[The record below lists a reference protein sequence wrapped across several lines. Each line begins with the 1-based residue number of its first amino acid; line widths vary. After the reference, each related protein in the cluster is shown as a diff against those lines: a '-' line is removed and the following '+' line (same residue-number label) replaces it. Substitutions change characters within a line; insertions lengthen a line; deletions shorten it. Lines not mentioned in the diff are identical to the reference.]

1 MTEPSLHPVY
11 RSLNRPLTILGAE
24 RRLFLLALIMGG
36 AAFNFCGSL
45 LAGLVMFASLS
56 VFARWAT
63 LADPQIRRIF
73 LNFSKFRSQYGPAK
87 FEPLPLTRS
96 ARDQVEPQAADS
108 LEFERGQTMEMEI
121 TP

>member
-24 RRLFLLALIMGG
+24 RCLFLLALIMDG

-45 LAGLVMFASLS
+45 LAGLVMFASLF

-63 LADPQIRRIF
+63 LADPQILRIF
-73 LNFSKFRSQYGPAK
+73 LNSSKFRSQHDPAK
-87 FEPLPLTRS
+87 FELLSLTRGRS
-96 ARDQVEPQAADS
+96 WS
-108 LEFERGQTMEMEI
+108 G
-121 TP
+121 